1 MHTYWETTGA
11 TMAFT
16 HPLDHALLER
26 YVPRD
31 ARILDYGC
39 GYGRLTAQLEELGYR
54 DVQGVDPSA
63 AMIERGAREHPGLT
77 LTRQTALP
85 LPFAAGSFDAALL
98 FVVLGVVPGDADQ
111 NALVCELARLIRPG
125 GVLYLSD
132 VPLQDDERHSRRYE
146 EAVAAAPYRAYGTFS
161 TPDGGLFRH
170 HRPEQLRA
178 LLAGNG
184 FTVEEERT
192 GTTATLHGHTT
203 RNVQLVAR
211 RDAPAG

>member
-1 MHTYWETTGA
+1 MHTYWETAGA
-11 TMAFT
+11 TMTFR
-16 HPLDHALLER
+16 HPLDHGLLER

-39 GYGRLTAQLEELGYR
+39 GYGRLTAQLDELGYV

-63 AMIERGAREHPGLT
+63 AMIERGLREHPGLK

-85 LPFAAGSFDAALL
+85 LPLAQDSFDAALL

-111 NALVCELARLIRPG
+111 NALVAELARLIRPG

-132 VPLQDDERHSRRYE
+132 VPLQDDERHLRRYE
-146 EAVAAAPYRAYGTFS
+146 EAVASAPYRAYGTFS

-178 LLAGNG
+178 LLHGNG
-184 FTVEEERT
+184 FVVEEERT
-192 GTTATLHGHTT
+192 GAAATLHGHTA
-203 RNVQLVAR
+203 RNVQVVAHR
-211 RDAPAG
+211 APAA